1 MGLKI
6 FDPKST
12 LGTLKSMGFG
22 LLTPGLMDSLQHI
35 VGGKHEDKE
44 KEEGNAG
51 KVPQVASQGNQVTYK
66 KGGLVTRADGA
77 AKRGKTKGRTV

>member
-1 MGLKI
+1 MGKGSNL
-6 FDPKST
+6 
-12 LGTLKSMGFG
+12 LGTLSPLIGAITGKGSFG
-22 LLTPGLMDSLQHI
+22 RLI
-35 VGGKHEDKE
+35 NGKEEEEEKE

-66 KGGLVTRADGA
+66 KGGSVTRADGA

>member
-1 MGLKI
+1 MKI

-35 VGGKHEDKE
+35 VGGNHEG
-44 KEEGNAG
+44 KEEEKNKNNAG

-66 KGGLVTRADGA
+66 KGGSVTRADGA

>member
-1 MGLKI
+1 MGKGSNL
-6 FDPKST
+6 
-12 LGTLKSMGFG
+12 LGTLSPLIGAITGKGLFG
-22 LLTPGLMDSLQHI
+22 RLI
-35 VGGKHEDKE
+35 NGKEEEEEKE